1 MTKFLLHIPLLI
13 GLLLATPAWAD
24 FQAGY
29 DASQRGDYETALAEF
44 RPLAEQGDA
53 SPQYNLGVM
62 YANGAG
68 VPQNYVLAYM
78 WANLAASTGSE
89 KAGKNRDILARSMTP
104 NQLAEAQKLAR
115 EWKPKGK

>member
-1 MTKFLLHIPLLI
+1 VPQDDHEAVKWYRR
-13 GLLLATPAWAD
+13 A
-24 FQAGY
+24 
-29 DASQRGDYETALAEF
+29 
-44 RPLAEQGDA
+44 AEQGDA
-53 SPQYNLGVM
+53 DAQANLGVM

-104 NQLAEAQKLAR
+104 NQLAEAQKLSR